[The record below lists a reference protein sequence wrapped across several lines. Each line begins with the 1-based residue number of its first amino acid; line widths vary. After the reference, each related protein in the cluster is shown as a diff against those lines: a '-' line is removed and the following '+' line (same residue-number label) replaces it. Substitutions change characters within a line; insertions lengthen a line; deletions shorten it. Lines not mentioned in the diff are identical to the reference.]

1 MARVA
6 ITFHTLG
13 VGCKMDLTLNETQT
27 MLQNAAREFMGDQ
40 VPKSRVL
47 EIDDS
52 ESGFDPEL
60 WQQMAE
66 QGWPM
71 LTIPAEY
78 GGLGEG
84 WVELGV
90 ISEVMGYYACPSP
103 LLSSA
108 VLSAQAIL
116 AAGSEDQKRAML
128 PGIAEGQQIFTLA
141 YTEPDYSWSPNAIQT
156 SATPSSGGYVV
167 NGAKLFIP
175 DANVADRILVA
186 ARASEGGA
194 AQDGLTLLAVDRTA
208 PGVSVRVMDGWIGPK
223 ACEVNFQNVEVGADD
238 VLGEPGEAWS
248 AIEYAMDRATAV
260 LCAFMAGGC
269 QAVYDMTREYSQTRI
284 AFGVPIGT
292 FQRVQDHVIDALTDA
307 DSSKWT
313 AFEALWQLDEGMSDA
328 PVGVSTA
335 KSVASLGFPRACDAA
350 HHVHA
355 GIGAD
360 LEYGLTQ
367 YTKRARTLQHY
378 LGDHVYHKARMARL
392 LSMAG

>member
-1 MARVA
+1 
-6 ITFHTLG
+6 
-13 VGCKMDLTLNETQT
+13 MDLTLNEIQT
-27 MLQNAAREFMGDQ
+27 MLQTSAREFMEDQ

-52 ESGFDPEL
+52 ESGFDSDL
-60 WQQMAE
+60 WEQMSDL
-66 QGWPM
+66 GWPS
-71 LTIPAEY
+71 LAIPEEY
-78 GGLGEG
+78 GGIGQG
-84 WVELGV
+84 WVDLGV
-90 ISEVMGYYACPSP
+90 VSEVMGYYACPSP

-108 VLSAQAIL
+108 VLSAQVII
-116 AAGSEDQKRAML
+116 AAGSEQQKQSML
-128 PGIAEGQQIFTLA
+128 PGIAAGQQIFALA
-141 YTEPDYSWSPNAIQT
+141 YTEPDYSWSPSSIQLR
-156 SATPSSGGYVV
+156 AEESGRAYVV
-167 NGAKLFIP
+167 NGTKLFIP
-175 DANVADRILVA
+175 DANVADRILVV
-186 ARASEGGA
+186 ARTSNGGA
-194 AQDGLTLLAVDRTA
+194 PEDGLSLLAVDRTA
-208 PGVSVRVMDGWIGPK
+208 SGVSTRVMDGWIGPK
-223 ACEVNFQNVEVGADD
+223 ACEVNFDNVEVGADD
-238 VLGEPGEAWS
+238 ILGEPGDAWD
-248 AIEYAMDRATAV
+248 AVEYAMDRGTAV
-260 LCAFMAGGC
+260 LCAFMAGGT

-313 AFEALWQLDEGMSDA
+313 AFEALWQLDEGMADA

-392 LSMAG
+392 LSLAG

>member
-1 MARVA
+1 
-6 ITFHTLG
+6 
-13 VGCKMDLTLNETQT
+13 MDLTLNETQT

-116 AAGSEDQKRAML
+116 AAGSEDQKQAML
-128 PGIAEGQQIFTLA
+128 PGIAEGQQIYTLA
-141 YTEPDYSWSPNAIQT
+141 YTEPDYSWSPGAIQT
-156 SATPSSGGYVV
+156 GAAPSAGGYVV
-167 NGAKLFIP
+167 NGTKLFIP

-186 ARASEGGA
+186 ARVPG
-194 AQDGLTLLAVDRTA
+194 QDGLTLLAVDRTA

-223 ACEVNFQNVEVGADD
+223 ACEVNFNNVEVGADD
-238 VLGEPGEAWS
+238 VLGEPGEAWG

-307 DSSKWT
+307 DASKWT

>member
-1 MARVA
+1 
-6 ITFHTLG
+6 
-13 VGCKMDLTLNETQT
+13 MDLTLNEIQT
-27 MLQNAAREFMGDQ
+27 MLQTSAREFMEDQ
-40 VPKSRVL
+40 VPKTRVL

-52 ESGFDPEL
+52 EAGFDPNLWEQMSEL
-60 WQQMAE
+60 
-66 QGWPM
+66 GWPS
-71 LTIPAEY
+71 LAIPEEY
-78 GGLGEG
+78 GGLGQG
-84 WVELGV
+84 WVDIGV
-90 ISEVMGYYACPSP
+90 VSEIMGYYACPSP

-108 VLSAQAIL
+108 VLSAQAII
-116 AAGSEDQKRAML
+116 AAGSDEQKQSML
-128 PGIAEGQQIFTLA
+128 PGIAAGQQIFTLA
-141 YTEPDYSWSPNAIQT
+141 YTEPDYSWSPKSVQLQAAA
-156 SATPSSGGYVV
+156 SDGGYVL
-167 NGAKLFIP
+167 NGTKLFIP
-175 DANVADRILVA
+175 DANVADRILVV
-186 ARASEGGA
+186 ARTSNGASPEEG
-194 AQDGLTLLAVDRTA
+194 LSLLAVDRTA

-223 ACEVNFQNVEVGADD
+223 ACEVNFENVEVDPSD
-238 VLGEPGEAWS
+238 VLGEPGEAWG
-248 AIEYAMDRATAV
+248 AIELAMDRATAV
-260 LCAFMAGGC
+260 LCAFMSGGT

-307 DSSKWT
+307 DSAKWT
-313 AFEALWQLDEGMSDA
+313 AFEALWQLDEGMADA

>member
-1 MARVA
+1 
-6 ITFHTLG
+6 
-13 VGCKMDLTLNETQT
+13 MDLTLNEFQT
-27 MLQNAAREFMGDQ
+27 MLQTSAREFMDDQ
-40 VPKSRVL
+40 VPKTRVL

-52 ESGFDPEL
+52 ESGFDSDL

-66 QGWPM
+66 QGWPS
-71 LTIPAEY
+71 LTIPDAY
-78 GGLGEG
+78 GGLEQN
-84 WVELGV
+84 WVDLGV

-116 AAGSEDQKRAML
+116 AAGSEAQKESML
-128 PGIAEGQQIFTLA
+128 PGIAEGQQIYTLA

-156 SATPSSGGYVV
+156 SATPSDGGYVL
-167 NGAKLFIP
+167 NGTKLFIP

-186 ARASEGGA
+186 ARASEGGSP
-194 AQDGLTLLAVDRTA
+194 QDGLTLLAVDRNA
-208 PGVSVRVMDGWIGPK
+208 PGVSTRVMSGWIGPK
-223 ACEVNFQNVEVGADD
+223 ACEVNFENVEVGADD
-238 VLGEPGEAWS
+238 VLGEPGEAWG

-269 QAVYDMTREYSQTRI
+269 QAVYDMTREYSQSRI

-313 AFEALWQLDEGMSDA
+313 AFEALWKLDEGMGDA
-328 PVGVSTA
+328 SVSVSTA

-392 LSMAG
+392 MSMAG

>member
-1 MARVA
+1 
-6 ITFHTLG
+6 
-13 VGCKMDLTLNETQT
+13 MDLTLNETQT
-27 MLQNAAREFMGDQ
+27 MLQTSAREFMEDQ
-40 VPKSRVL
+40 VPKTRVL

-52 ESGFDPEL
+52 ESGFDPAL

-66 QGWPM
+66 LGWPL
-71 LTIPAEY
+71 LTIPEEY
-78 GGLGEG
+78 GGLGQN
-84 WVELGV
+84 WVDLGV

-108 VLSAQAIL
+108 VLSAQAII
-116 AAGSEDQKRAML
+116 AAGSEEQKQAML

-141 YTEPDYSWSPNAIQT
+141 YTEPDYSWQPGAIQT
-156 SATPSSGGYVV
+156 SAAPSDGGYVV
-167 NGAKLFIP
+167 NGTKLFIP

-186 ARASEGGA
+186 ARAPG
-194 AQDGLTLLAVDRTA
+194 QNGLTLLAVDRTA

-223 ACEVNFQNVEVGADD
+223 ACEVNFQNVEVDAAD
-238 VLGEPGEAWS
+238 VLGEPGAAWD

-260 LCAFMAGGC
+260 LCAFMAGGS

-307 DSSKWT
+307 DSAKWT
-313 AFEALWQLDEGMSDA
+313 AFEALWQLDEGMADA
-328 PVGVSTA
+328 PIGVSTA

-392 LSMAG
+392 MSLAG